1 MEWKKLFNKISF
13 EEVSMLVTMIEIII
27 RSLIQVGTLLIGM
40 YYLFNGDKRWRWF
53 NASLVVLTIVVML
66 KQ

>member
-1 MEWKKLFNKISF
+1 MECKKLFNKISF

-27 RSLIQVGTLLIGM
+27 RSLIQVGTLFIGM
-40 YYLFNGDKRWRWF
+40 YYLFNGDKKWRWF
-53 NASLVVLTIVVML
+53 NASLVVLTVVVML